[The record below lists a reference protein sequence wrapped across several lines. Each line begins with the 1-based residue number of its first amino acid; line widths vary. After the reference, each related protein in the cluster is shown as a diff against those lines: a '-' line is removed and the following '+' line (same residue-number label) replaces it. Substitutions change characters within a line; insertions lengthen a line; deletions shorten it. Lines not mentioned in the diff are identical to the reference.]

1 MMSGILPSNGVLPA
15 ATDGALTNGQYDPGC
30 DPLFYPLRCN
40 PRLDPIAMNTLISEF
55 IRVIN
60 LLGATYDCEVD
71 NNLAERLQGFVNGI
85 YNYGNAGGS
94 ANAKTLTLP
103 GTAFVL
109 QAGVEVTFRNNAT
122 NTGAMTL
129 NVENTGARD
138 ILSPSGNPMAAG
150 DWPTGSI
157 VKVIYDGN
165 DWIAVTKSEVVV
177 PPAPP
182 SLGVGQIW
190 QDMTGQRAVGTTYQN
205 TTGKPIAVSFFSQ
218 DDDGAARWFEV
229 SANGT
234 NWVAIGTGVYTSGS
248 QEKLTLAGGGPFVIP
263 NGHYYRLRGAGPIT
277 LSSWSELR

>member
-55 IRVIN
+55 IRVI
-60 LLGATYDCEVD
+60 
-71 NNLAERLQGFVNGI
+71 I